1 MGTVSN
7 VITNR
12 LGTLSLLAMLLS
24 GGSAWGQAISLFAD
38 PKASRVGDALTVII
52 AESANATNQT
62 SISTDKT
69 NALQVGSQIP
79 GAGNILDFI
88 PLHALQSDASNAFEG
103 SASTTRSARLNAR
116 MTVLV
121 VGRKVNGDL
130 IIEGV
135 RTLKING
142 ETEAIHLG
150 GSVNRALISAENT
163 IASSSIGDL
172 NIEYTGKGSITQG
185 TRPGVI
191 IRFVNWIF

>member
-24 GGSAWGQAISLFAD
+24 GGSAWGQTISLFAD

-62 SISTDKT
+62 SMSTEKT
-69 NALQVGSQIP
+69 NGLQVGSQIP

-88 PLHALQSDASNAFEG
+88 PLHALRSDATNAFEG

-116 MTVLV
+116 MTVLG

>member
-1 MGTVSN
+1 MN
-7 VITNR
+7 Y
-12 LGTLSLLAMLLS
+12 
-24 GGSAWGQAISLFAD
+24 
-38 PKASRVGDALTVII
+38 
-52 AESANATNQT
+52 
-62 SISTDKT
+62 SIEETRRSTEKT

-79 GAGNILDFI
+79 GPGNILDFI
-88 PLHALQSDASNAFEG
+88 PLHALRSDASNGVEG

-150 GSVNRALISAENT
+150 GSVNPALISAENT